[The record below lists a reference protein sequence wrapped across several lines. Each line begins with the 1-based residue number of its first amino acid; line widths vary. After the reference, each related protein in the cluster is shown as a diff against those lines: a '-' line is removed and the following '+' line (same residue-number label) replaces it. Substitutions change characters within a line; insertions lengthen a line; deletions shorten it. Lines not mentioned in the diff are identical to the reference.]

1 MSRLAEYLDKHLVPE
16 WRAFWKRWS
25 VQFGA
30 LAASSIG
37 AILAQPNLMFT
48 VLNYLPADPAQRGL
62 AAAGIALF
70 IWFAPTILVL
80 IKQANL
86 ETPEKTDG

>member
-1 MSRLAEYLDKHLVPE
+1 MTDWLDKHLVPE

-30 LAASSIG
+30 LAASAIG
-37 AILAQPNLMFT
+37 AILAQPNLLFT
-48 VLNYLPADPAQRGL
+48 VLNYLPADPVQRGI
-62 AAAGIALF
+62 AATGIALF

-80 IKQANL
+80 LRQGNL
-86 ETPEKTDG
+86 GEKPGGE